1 MNVLIG
7 LAGVAALAVGAAVF
21 VIVFV
26 VCLKVLPEMGF
37 TGTSRNVLAFCVAAL
52 SASGVVLLVPPAP
65 AQDAPPPAT
74 VTYPFLFIPYAALGL
89 TLLLLLLI
97 ALLAPWVR
105 AHRENTGQPEECNR
119 PSQAGHAEQR
129 WKSTCHDDHQ
139 HGQAGKR
146 PDR

>member
-52 SASGVVLLVPPAP
+52 SASGLVLLVPPAP
-65 AQDAPPPAT
+65 AQDAAPPAT
-74 VTYPFLFIPYAALGL
+74 VTYPFLLIPYAALGL
-89 TLLLLLLI
+89 TLLVLMLLGLMSRWLNERGEY
-97 ALLAPWVR
+97 PR
-105 AHRENTGQPEECNR
+105 QPEKPR
-119 PSQAGHAEQR
+119 WPSQDKRADRRRKPVGQR
-129 WKSTCHDDHQ
+129 
-139 HGQAGKR
+139 GQKH
-146 PDR
+146 